1 MGDMM
6 KAPPGRPVPTER
18 PRPEPRTEVEEELRN
33 LAEARETG
41 LVTEEEFRERRL
53 HLLIKRL

>member
-6 KAPPGRPVPTER
+6 KTPRDRPAPTGR
-18 PRPEPRTEVEEELRN
+18 PRPEPRTEVEVELRR
-33 LAEARETG
+33 LAEAREAG